1 MLSIIFPLWQ
11 DSSRITRAAEGVA
24 RLRASLPYPIE
35 VVAVDDGSTDDTAE
49 VAERAGFYVL
59 RQPHRGRG
67 AAIRSGMLAASGV
80 YRVLVDPSWSVP
92 PEQVQLLLPPVLHGF
107 DVAIASRNLPGAT
120 RRGEAMLRRES
131 SRMVA
136 RLVQTVVLPGIS
148 DVHSGLI
155 CVRAE
160 AARSLFARSREDGG
174 AIEIEILA
182 LARAFGLDVREV
194 PVDWEVAANASRS
207 MGPPIR
213 QAPDLFAGMA
223 RVRARL
229 ATGAYPPLRM
239 DSAVDEPAQASA
251 RLN

>member
-11 DSSRITRAAEGVA
+11 DSWRIAHAAQGVT
-24 RLRASLPYPIE
+24 RLRAALPYPIE

-49 VAERAGFYVL
+49 AAERAGFYVV

-67 AAIRSGMLAASGV
+67 AAIRAGMLAANGV
-80 YRVLVDPSWSVP
+80 YRMLIDPAWTVS

-107 DVAIASRNLPGAT
+107 DLAIASRNLPGST
-120 RRGEAMLRRES
+120 RKGEPLLREQS
-131 SRMVA
+131 SRLVA
-136 RLVQTVVLPGIS
+136 RLVQAVVLPGIS

-160 AARSLFARSREDGG
+160 AARTLFSRSREDGG
-174 AIEIEILA
+174 AVEVEVLA
-182 LARAFGLDVREV
+182 LARAFGLEVREV
-194 PVDWEVAANASRS
+194 PVDWQVSASQS
-207 MGPPIR
+207 GPKGPPIR
-213 QAPDLFAGMA
+213 QAPELVAGLA

-239 DSAVDEPAQASA
+239 DPPVTEAAPRTFA
-251 RLN
+251 